1 MYQKSKN
8 ERKIIMKKNTNKT
21 TDNKVSVKRKL
32 IPAVA
37 MLATSAAM
45 LSTSTYAWF
54 TMSKEVE
61 IQNIQLTATTPGN
74 VQVSL
79 GLGQNI
85 GVLTHINDTDSKG
98 VELVAAPKNDSDSL
112 DWSNNVAFY
121 DYYKVPKL
129 KPSSSTTGGSI
140 FIVPDA
146 NITNVGKTVSD
157 GTAVA
162 AREATMTLVDSKNS
176 PNVTP
181 EGEDNHYIEFPVW
194 FRTAGS
200 EDVNLKVE
208 VTAQVGGNDSA
219 NKPAAGA
226 QNKLYRAARVAVLK
240 TTDGSSWTSASN
252 VILPKDGAD
261 AQVLANKYYAK
272 DNSDN
277 PLALKSASDFTSS
290 DENNR
295 AGDAYGTVTV
305 YDGTSA
311 VVTIAGKNSNAA
323 AQYAGNC
330 TTTDPGT
337 TDKIYGNAT
346 CIMLRVWLE
355 GEDKDCWNATA
366 GQDFSINLKFTEV
379 TP

>member
-1 MYQKSKN
+1 
-8 ERKIIMKKNTNKT
+8 MKKNTNNSN
-21 TDNKVSVKRKL
+21 NKNVSARRKL

-79 GLGQNI
+79 GLGQNT
-85 GVLTHINDTDSKG
+85 GVLTPVNSTDPKG
-98 VELVAAPKNDSDSL
+98 VELVAAPKNDSESL

-129 KPSSSTTGGSI
+129 KPSSSTTGRDI
-140 FIVPDA
+140 FIVPDT

-157 GTAVA
+157 GTAA
-162 AREATMTLVDSKNS
+162 EATEAVMTLVNTKSS
-176 PNVTP
+176 ENVTP
-181 EGEDNHYIEFPVW
+181 EGTDNHYIEFPVW

-200 EDVNLKVE
+200 DDVKLKVE
-208 VTAQVGGNDSA
+208 VTAQVGNNTSA

-226 QNKLYRAARVAVLK
+226 SNKLYRAARVAVLN
-240 TTDGSSWTSASN
+240 TTDGISWTSSSN
-252 VILPKDGAD
+252 VILPKDGD
-261 AQVLANKYYAK
+261 SPQTLANKYYAK
-272 DNSDN
+272 DGSSN
-277 PLALKSASDFTSS
+277 PLALKSASSFTSS
-290 DENNR
+290 GENNR
-295 AGDAYGTVTV
+295 AGDAYGTVTE
-305 YDGTSA
+305 YDGSAA
-311 VVTIAGKNSNAA
+311 VVTIVGKGSNTA

-330 TTTDPGT
+330 TTTSLGT
-337 TDKIYGNAT
+337 TDKVYGAAT
-346 CIMLRVWLE
+346 CAMIRVWLE

-366 GQDFSINLKFTEV
+366 GQDFSINLKFIEATS
-379 TP
+379 

>member
-1 MYQKSKN
+1 
-8 ERKIIMKKNTNKT
+8 MKKNTNNSN
-21 TDNKVSVKRKL
+21 NKNVSARRKL

-79 GLGQNI
+79 GLGQNT
-85 GVLTHINDTDSKG
+85 GVLTHAHSSDPLG

-146 NITNVGKTVSD
+146 NITNVGKTVSN
-157 GTAVA
+157 GTAEA
-162 AREATMTLVDSKNS
+162 ATEATMTLVNPKN
-176 PNVTP
+176 PKNVTP
-181 EGEDNHYIEFPVW
+181 EGADNHYIEFPVW

-200 EDVNLKVE
+200 EDVKLKVE

-219 NKPAAGA
+219 NKPADGA
-226 QNKLYRAARVAVLK
+226 QNKLYRAARVAVLT
-240 TTDGSSWTSASN
+240 TTDGLSWISASN
-252 VILPKDGAD
+252 VILPKDGAV

-272 DNSDN
+272 DNSNN

-290 DENNR
+290 GEDNR
-295 AGDAYGTVTV
+295 GGDAYGAVAE
-305 YDGTSA
+305 YNGTSA
-311 VVTIAGKNSNAA
+311 VVTIAGKGSNAA

-330 TTTDPGT
+330 TTTIPGT

-355 GEDKDCWNATA
+355 GEDTDCWNATA

>member
-1 MYQKSKN
+1 
-8 ERKIIMKKNTNKT
+8 MKKNTNNSN
-21 TDNKVSVKRKL
+21 NKNVSARRKL

-79 GLGQNI
+79 GLGQNA
-85 GVLTHINDTDSKG
+85 GALTKADASDPLG
-98 VELVAAPKNDSDSL
+98 VELVAAPKNDSESL

-129 KPSSSTTGGSI
+129 KPSSSTTGESI

-146 NITNVGKTVSD
+146 NITNVGKTVSA
-157 GTAVA
+157 GTAA
-162 AREATMTLVDSKNS
+162 TATEADMTLVASKNS
-176 PNVTP
+176 ANVTP
-181 EGEDNHYIEFPVW
+181 EGTDNHYIEFPVW

-200 EDVNLKVE
+200 EDVELKVE
-208 VTAQVGGNDSA
+208 VTAQVGNNTSA
-219 NKPAAGA
+219 NKPADGA
-226 QNKLYRAARVAVLK
+226 SNKLYRAARVAVLNK
-240 TTDGSSWTSASN
+240 TDGSSWTSTSN
-252 VILPKDGAD
+252 VILPKDGNSPQTLAD
-261 AQVLANKYYAK
+261 KYYAK
-272 DNSDN
+272 DGSDN
-277 PLALKSASDFTSS
+277 PLALQSAAGFTSS
-290 DENNR
+290 SESNR
-295 AGDAYGTVTV
+295 AGDAYGNVTA

-311 VVTIAGKNSNAA
+311 VVNIAGKGSPTT

-330 TTTDPGT
+330 TTSTPGT
-337 TDKIYGNAT
+337 TDKVYGAAT
-346 CIMLRVWLE
+346 CAMIRVWLE